1 VERIRLGW
9 HESGRSLA
17 DVGLSSP
24 DGQSQE
30 SAHSFCIVPRS
41 FSWLVEN
48 QECMSKNFERWKAL
62 ADLTSKERDPEKLTQ
77 LASEMNRVLTQKT
90 PDLDPPLREPLE

>member
-1 VERIRLGW
+1 MRLP
-9 HESGRSLA
+9 ELFLIGR
-17 DVGLSSP
+17 
-24 DGQSQE
+24 
-30 SAHSFCIVPRS
+30 
-41 FSWLVEN
+41 N
-48 QECMSKNFERWKAL
+48 QERMSKNFERWKAL